1 MCFKYNLLIF
11 ILLKIAG
18 TKVLPEAESRMAEMQ
33 NYKTRKR
40 KAAKQTEIENLEAQH
55 SVKKAIKMKIEITS
69 VKGQMEETFL
79 RFPHIGEQ
87 ILEHLDVQSLLA
99 CHKASKPWA
108 DWTLSTK
115 ALPIELLQ
123 NVAQI
128 SKAKLKK
135 SLKKHSVKTVKK
147 LVICA
152 IIERKR
158 ICVNNMI
165 PRNMQAKLIHHMVFQ
180 KHLNNIQILLIE
192 LVLENVKNKNFITH
206 YNDMPFVADFIYN
219 YNLQFPTL
227 SLKTL
232 KNVLK
237 YIPGGETDR
246 KIEKVNH
253 DICHDISRLLIRS
266 FQSMLDL
273 HKENIRAKTLRDHSN
288 VK

>member
-1 MCFKYNLLIF
+1 M
-11 ILLKIAG
+11 
-18 TKVLPEAESRMAEMQ
+18 
-33 NYKTRKR
+33 
-40 KAAKQTEIENLEAQH
+40 
-55 SVKKAIKMKIEITS
+55 
-69 VKGQMEETFL
+69 
-79 RFPHIGEQ
+79 
-87 ILEHLDVQSLLA
+87 LA
-99 CHKASKPWA
+99 CYKASKPWA
-108 DWTLSTK
+108 DFVGETK
-115 ALPIELLQ
+115 ALLIELLQ

-165 PRNMQAKLIHHMVFQ
+165 PRNMQAKLIHHMVVQ

-192 LVLENVKNKNFITH
+192 LVLENVKNRNFITH
-206 YNDMPFVADFIYN
+206 YDDLPFVADFIRHYSIRTSITV
-219 YNLQFPTL
+219 NL
-227 SLKTL
+227 KD
-232 KNVLK
+232 VLK
-237 YIPGGETDR
+237 GMPGGETL
-246 KIEKVNH
+246 IGISNH
-253 DICHDISRLLIRS
+253 DICHDISRLLISS

>member
-33 NYKTRKR
+33 NYKKRKR

-69 VKGQMEETFL
+69 VKGQMEESFL

-87 ILEHLDVQSLLA
+87 ILEHLDVRSLLA

-108 DWTLSTK
+108 DFVGETK
-115 ALPIELLQ
+115 ALLIELLQ

-165 PRNMQAKLIHHMVFQ
+165 PRNMQAKLIHHMVVQ
-180 KHLNNIQILLIE
+180 KHLNNIQILLVE

-206 YNDMPFVADFIYN
+206 YDDLPFVADFIRHYSIRTSITV
-219 YNLQFPTL
+219 NL
-227 SLKTL
+227 KD
-232 KNVLK
+232 VLK
-237 YIPGGETDR
+237 DMPGGETL
-246 KIEKVNH
+246 IGISNH
-253 DICHDISRLLIRS
+253 DICHDISRLLIS
-266 FQSMLDL
+266 SIQSMLDL

>member
-1 MCFKYNLLIF
+1 
-11 ILLKIAG
+11 
-18 TKVLPEAESRMAEMQ
+18 MQ

-40 KAAKQTEIENLEAQH
+40 KAVKQTEIENLD
-55 SVKKAIKMKIEITS
+55 SVKKAIKMKIGITS

-87 ILEHLDVQSLLA
+87 ILEHLDFWSLLA

-108 DWTLSTK
+108 DFVSETK
-115 ALPIELLQ
+115 AFQIELLQ

-135 SLKKHSVKTVKK
+135 SLKKHSVKTVQK

-165 PRNMQAKLIHHMVFQ
+165 PRNMQAKLIHHMVVQ

-206 YNDMPFVADFIYN
+206 YNDLPFVADFIVHFSIR
-219 YNLQFPTL
+219 NLITEN
-227 SLKTL
+227 LKDLNFFKT
-232 KNVLK
+232 
-237 YIPGGETDR
+237 YTRGETDR
-246 KIEKVNH
+246 K
-253 DICHDISRLLIRS
+253 
-266 FQSMLDL
+266 
-273 HKENIRAKTLRDHSN
+273 NIN
-288 VK
+288 WQP